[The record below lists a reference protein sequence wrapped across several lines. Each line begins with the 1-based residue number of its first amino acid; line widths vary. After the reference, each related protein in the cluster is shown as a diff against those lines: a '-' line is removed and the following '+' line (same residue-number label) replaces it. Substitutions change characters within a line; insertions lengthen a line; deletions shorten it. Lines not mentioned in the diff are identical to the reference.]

1 MNPEKF
7 FDAIN
12 PFLRDPDGLHGEF
25 HPDVKFDPPH
35 TFDPTKPYDPYKEI
49 EDRRVSRWKQFLIEN
64 PEELDGLEEELE
76 LAANSGSV
84 TCVAPVGG
92 DVVSEDSTRT
102 HKNGARENHS
112 TVSGAPS
119 LAGRQAAGKRPIVEW
134 NEIPD
139 VLSLPAQNIEW
150 VLDGIIP
157 KASITLIAGEPGSYK
172 SWLALCLMRGCIGG
186 GARSEES
193 GGKPPHSQV
202 PGYGR
207 ATSNASGAVC
217 AGAHVTRVNTGAS
230 VCDSG
235 GVTSSNTCD
244 AALDNADA
252 TRSNT
257 GAAADTRVA
266 PGTFLGRRCRVMDV
280 LYLDRENPLS
290 VVRERMAML
299 GITSLGVGYP
309 GAEKKESPH
318 PEAATTQRCHP
329 GAATT
334 KHCHPEAATTQRCHP
349 EAGLRPK
356 DPLHPLQA
364 EPSITPQH
372 PEARYWGG
380 WLHDSAPGI
389 GDFRLLQA
397 ARERHPLI
405 IFDSLIRFH
414 SADENSAT
422 EMAAA
427 MQDLRALA
435 NAGATVILLHH
446 RAKSETSR
454 YRGSSDI
461 AGGVDLAIS
470 VSRDRSAGIIKLDC
484 FKSRFSEEFSMTLR
498 PELHDRGDFVV
509 TDNPEAAP
517 APTIAEQLWEAIQST
532 PGKSQSELV
541 EATELPFNKTLATLE
556 EFDGKLWRSERG
568 PRNTRRFFPMDSA
581 TQLEIKL

>member
-1 MNPEKF
+1 MNPENP
-7 FDAIN
+7 FDACN
-12 PFLRDPDGLHGEF
+12 PFLRDPDGLRGEF

-49 EDRRVSRWKQFLIEN
+49 EERRANKWKQFLIEH
-64 PEELDGLEEELE
+64 PEELEGLEEELE
-76 LAANSGSV
+76 PAANSGSV
-84 TCVAPVGG
+84 TCAAPVAG
-92 DVVSEDSTRT
+92 DVASDGANGV
-102 HKNGARENHS
+102 HKNLARENKS
-112 TVSGAPS
+112 SAPDARQ
-119 LAGRQAAGKRPIVEW
+119 AGGRPAAGKRPIVEW
-134 NEIPD
+134 HEIPD
-139 VLSLPAQNIEW
+139 VFSLPAQNIEW

-157 KASITLIAGEPGSYK
+157 RASITLIAGEPGSYK
-172 SWLALCLMRGCIGG
+172 SWLALCLMRGCVSGV
-186 GARSEES
+186 ANSNES
-193 GGKPPHSQV
+193 L
-202 PGYGR
+202 
-207 ATSNASGAVC
+207 
-217 AGAHVTRVNTGAS
+217 
-230 VCDSG
+230 
-235 GVTSSNTCD
+235 TSSNTR
-244 AALDNADA
+244 ASALDNADA
-252 TRSNT
+252 TRRNT
-257 GAAADTRVA
+257 RNAGVTRA
-266 PGTFLGRRCRVMDV
+266 PGGTFLGRRCRAMDV

-290 VVRERMAML
+290 VVRERMALL
-299 GITSLGVGYP
+299 GITSLGVGAPSCTATP
-309 GAEKKESPH
+309 GDDKKS
-318 PEAATTQRCHP
+318 CHP
-329 GAATT
+329 DAA
-334 KHCHPEAATTQRCHP
+334 
-349 EAGLRPK
+349 LRQK
-356 DPLHPLQA
+356 DPYRAPQV
-364 EPSITPQH
+364 EPSGTPPH

-380 WLHDSAPGI
+380 WLHDSAPAI

-470 VSRDRSAGIIKLDC
+470 VSRDRAAGIIKLDC

-532 PGKSQSELV
+532 PGKSQSGLMA
-541 EATELPFNKTLATLE
+541 ATGLPEHKMVSTLD

-568 PRNTRRFFPMDSA
+568 SRGAKCYFPINSPA
-581 TQLEIKL
+581 QLKIET

>member
-1 MNPEKF
+1 MNPENT

-12 PFLRDPDGLHGEF
+12 PFLRDPDGTHGEF

-35 TFDPTKPYDPYKEI
+35 TFDPAKPYDPYKEI
-49 EDRRVSRWKQFLIEN
+49 EDRRVNRWKQFLIEN
-64 PEELDGLEEELE
+64 PDELDGLEEELE

-92 DVVSEDSTRT
+92 DVVCEDSTRIR
-102 HKNGARENHS
+102 KNRARENAFLPV
-112 TVSGAPS
+112 TQP
-119 LAGRQAAGKRPIVEW
+119 AGKRPIVEW
-134 NEIPD
+134 DEIPD

-172 SWLALCLMRGCIGG
+172 SWLALCLMRGC
-186 GARSEES
+186 
-193 GGKPPHSQV
+193 V
-202 PGYGR
+202 
-207 ATSNASGAVC
+207 
-217 AGAHVTRVNTGAS
+217 
-230 VCDSG
+230 SG
-235 GVTSSNTCD
+235 GVNNDARITSRNTRA
-244 AALDNADA
+244 AALDNGDA
-252 TRSNT
+252 TRRIT
-257 GAAADTRVA
+257 GASTVTHT
-266 PGTFLGRRCRVMDV
+266 PSGTFLGRRCRAMDV

-299 GITSLGVGYP
+299 GITSLGVGSHVTEERNVVIP
-309 GAEKKESPH
+309 SP
-318 PEAATTQRCHP
+318 PRRARDL
-329 GAATT
+329 
-334 KHCHPEAATTQRCHP
+334 
-349 EAGLRPK
+349 LRP
-356 DPLHPLQA
+356 
-364 EPSITPQH
+364 PQVETSTTHSH

-498 PELHDRGDFVV
+498 R
-509 TDNPEAAP
+509 TS
-517 APTIAEQLWEAIQST
+517 TIAAIS
-532 PGKSQSELV
+532 L
-541 EATELPFNKTLATLE
+541 
-556 EFDGKLWRSERG
+556 
-568 PRNTRRFFPMDSA
+568 
-581 TQLEIKL
+581 